1 MSAAAR
7 MNTPS
12 PAPVSQDRERRFL
25 PSREA
30 LETFLRAAA
39 SWTRPCVYDSGLP
52 FAFTRTTYFDTERL
66 DFLDSC
72 RHGHTQRLRL
82 REYAGT
88 ADLAQPA
95 VLTGTRYLEL
105 KTNRGEQ
112 RTKVRAPIT
121 SDEASALLGGAELP
135 ANGAAARLL
144 RDSPHG
150 PVRPWVMAWYRRGTL
165 ANADASVRITV
176 DEDLVFALPPRDS
189 RLGVPAAPTR
199 LIQQAPATLVEVK
212 GWGPQPA
219 WLEEALRTLEAF
231 ETHDSKFEQGM
242 RALLDGVPAVK

>member
-1 MSAAAR
+1 MRAAAR
-7 MNTPS
+7 MNNPS

-30 LETFLRAAA
+30 LETFLRAAS
-39 SWTRPCVYDSGLP
+39 SWTKPCVYDSGLP
-52 FAFTRTTYFDTERL
+52 FAFTRTTYFDTEQL

-105 KTNRGEQ
+105 KTNRREQ
-112 RTKVRAPIT
+112 RTKVRVPLTA
-121 SDEASALLGGAELP
+121 DEASALLAGAELP
-135 ANGAAARLL
+135 PESAAAQLL

-150 PVRPWVMAWYRRGTL
+150 PVRPWMMAWYRRSTL

-176 DEDLVFALPPRDS
+176 DEDLVFALPPEHS
-189 RLGVPAAPTR
+189 QMGVPAAPTR
-199 LIQQAPATLVEVK
+199 LIQQAPATLMEVK
-212 GWGPQPA
+212 WWGKQPS
-219 WLEEALRTLEAF
+219 WLEELLRKLESF